1 MNTLNNVRYVS
12 DIEELSFQDSFL
24 ILSSVLHEIYS
35 FETYPEIYF
44 TKYFK
49 LCKLIAIRDMMFTEN
64 KNVAELEGEKIQE
77 IHLGSNEL
85 FGKFVEDA
93 IDSNKENLPIKFH
106 KKFISHYLLKSL
118 YEDNFEEELK
128 ENYFSTDY
136 QYINYLLLHSY
147 DFKKSYYQEY
157 LNSYLR
163 SKVKELHKLDLK
175 QFTHTTHC
183 KIIYKRY

>member
-1 MNTLNNVRYVS
+1 MEYDYIIIGSGFGGAVSALRLSDKGYKVLVIEKGKWYKAKDFPKSNWNIKKWMWIPFFRCFGILKMTFLKHITAGSGVGVGGGSLGFANTLIIPKSKFFSSGTWSKLNNW
-12 DIEELSFQDSFL
+12 
-24 ILSSVLHEIYS
+24 
-35 FETYPEIYF
+35 
-44 TKYFK
+44 
-49 LCKLIAIRDMMFTEN
+49 
-64 KNVAELEGEKIQE
+64 
-77 IHLGSNEL
+77 
-85 FGKFVEDA
+85 
-93 IDSNKENLPIKFH
+93 
-106 KKFISHYLLKSL
+106 
-118 YEDNFEEELK
+118 EEELK